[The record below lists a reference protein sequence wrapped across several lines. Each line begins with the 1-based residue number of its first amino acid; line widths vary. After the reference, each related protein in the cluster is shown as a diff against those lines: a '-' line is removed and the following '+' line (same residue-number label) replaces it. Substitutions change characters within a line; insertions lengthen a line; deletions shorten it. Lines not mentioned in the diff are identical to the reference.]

1 MQDIF
6 REINFQLLDPERIPV
21 AMAAWLL
28 AGILGMITGPMHGN
42 ANPFLWLVFD
52 KTFGRVGGRLD
63 KKDRAASD
71 LFFRGFVLT
80 MMGVVVAYGL
90 GIFGND
96 AALGMPLHGG
106 TEVVLLALTL
116 TGGTVWF
123 SLLQLY
129 FAMRDKKVS
138 KGAYF
143 TIAQSTRTDM
153 SGSDDY
159 GITRTGMSLAARSF
173 DKGLVAPV
181 LWYLV
186 VGLPG
191 AFLYA
196 GLAAL
201 AWRFGKDGF
210 TKGFGKTALALEKLL
225 GYVPHLLSGLLMAL
239 AGLFTPTG
247 GMTRALIGQLWGREK
262 AAYAE
267 GGLPVTAMAF
277 SLNVSLGGPSTDLDG
292 SAIKRA
298 WTGPKNATARLEQ
311 GHLRRA
317 IYISVMAHL
326 LFMVSLAGA
335 LFWAGKL
342 FSS

>member
-6 REINFQLLDPERIPV
+6 QQINMQLLDPERIPV

-28 AGILGMITGPMHGN
+28 VCIAGMITGPMHGN
-42 ANPFLWLVFD
+42 ANPFLWLIFD
-52 KTFGRVGGRLD
+52 KTVGRIGKRLD
-63 KKDRAASD
+63 KRDRTASD
-71 LFFRGFVLT
+71 LFFRGFILT
-80 MMGVVVAYGL
+80 MMGVIVAYGL
-90 GIFGND
+90 GVFATD
-96 AALGMPLHGG
+96 AVLGMPLRGG
-106 TEVVLLALTL
+106 TEILLLALTL

-123 SLLQLY
+123 ALLQLY
-129 FAMRDKKVS
+129 FAMRDNKVS

-159 GITRTGMSLAARSF
+159 GITRTGMGLAARTF

-181 LWYLV
+181 LWYLL

-191 AFLYA
+191 AYLYA

-201 AWRFGKDGF
+201 SWRFGKEGF
-210 TKGFGKTALALEKLL
+210 TKGFGKTALALEKLM
-225 GYVPHLLSGLLMAL
+225 GFAPHLLAGAVMAL

-247 GMTRALIGQLWGREK
+247 GMTRALIGQTFGKDK
-262 AAYAE
+262 AKYEE

-277 SLNVSLGGPSTDLDG
+277 SLNVSLGGATTDLDG

-298 WTGPKNATARLEQ
+298 WTGPAKASARLDK

-317 IYISVMAHL
+317 IYISMMAHL
-326 LFMVSLAGA
+326 LFMASLVGS
-335 LFWAGKL
+335 LLWAGKL
-342 FSS
+342 F